1 MGTPERVA
9 TPNYY
14 GDSRYFAWFKLT
26 DINDAPID
34 ESELKS
40 WSYVQVDEFFDTRKS
55 IFEAFYN
62 KQISSFAELRSQDR
76 TIWFIRPHRSTD
88 AVHELRVYDQG
99 KAAPQNY
106 SGEIVRARSNTILW
120 VSDPHF
126 SADHHAFPRDP
137 GLMAGSN
144 LSEAIRRDLE
154 SLEIT
159 TVGGLLISGDLTWMG
174 AEEEYEWAAKFI
186 NDIKSWATLTPSQ
199 ILVGPGNHD
208 LTFSNE
214 PWNKGT
220 PATEVGPQSAVAFR
234 RFYERLFSVTPNQF
248 LSSGRHFWLPD
259 GQVVDIVSLNSS
271 MLQQYPSALQGQGFL
286 GDEQLVD
293 AKRGMEWSTERSR
306 AKAFRICM
314 LHHHIVPV
322 LHREYPTLGVAASVV
337 HDAGALIRWL
347 VENEVDLVL
356 HGHMHLPAMAKHSR
370 ALDYPGQSHWHEI
383 AIAALGSA
391 GVKAD
396 HRPNVPNSYG
406 FIQFT
411 REGVKVCMRSISA
424 DGSIP
429 AGQREILTTLL
440 PYRV

>member
-1 MGTPERVA
+1 MVDFTTLILRFRDLSTSPGTTVTEHKSIISARGYVWWGWWNKNGEVVPEDSFRAILEKVRASGPLDIFLFDTGQNRLHHAKLAGIEWDNQLRLMGTPERVA

-34 ESELKS
+34 ESELKN
-40 WSYVQVDEFFDTRKS
+40 WSYVQVEEFFDTRKS

-159 TVGGLLISGDLTWMG
+159 TVGGLLISGDLTWKG

-186 NDIKSWATLTPSQ
+186 NDIKS
-199 ILVGPGNHD
+199 
-208 LTFSNE
+208 
-214 PWNKGT
+214 
-220 PATEVGPQSAVAFR
+220 
-234 RFYERLFSVTPNQF
+234 
-248 LSSGRHFWLPD
+248 
-259 GQVVDIVSLNSS
+259 
-271 MLQQYPSALQGQGFL
+271 
-286 GDEQLVD
+286 
-293 AKRGMEWSTERSR
+293 
-306 AKAFRICM
+306 
-314 LHHHIVPV
+314 
-322 LHREYPTLGVAASVV
+322 
-337 HDAGALIRWL
+337 
-347 VENEVDLVL
+347 
-356 HGHMHLPAMAKHSR
+356 
-370 ALDYPGQSHWHEI
+370 
-383 AIAALGSA
+383 
-391 GVKAD
+391 
-396 HRPNVPNSYG
+396 
-406 FIQFT
+406 
-411 REGVKVCMRSISA
+411 
-424 DGSIP
+424 
-429 AGQREILTTLL
+429 
-440 PYRV
+440 